1 VRTQSSFRSD
11 SKDDDDEEEDQ
22 EGDDEASSSTSSDDD
37 EEEPE
42 KSTLPSVKVQP
53 PTPAASSSI
62 SGLKNLTKILQK
74 FSVPD
79 ESPTFPSQNR
89 FNSSGIIK
97 KSFSSH
103 QIRSTT
109 TPPAFLGGLSSNDLG
124 GLSRTKSSSGFG
136 CIPPPSSLTLT
147 GLRSSSDNISSAI
160 PPPPSSAGSHYVEAP
175 GPTLVGLVARN
186 VMSSAMSTAGSS
198 SNSIASSALNYSAAN
213 LKPANGPSDLSP
225 TSLLMKSVSSTRIV
239 SEAKQHLERPKSLV
253 LNSTTTSTSTTHS
266 LIPPENSPGLVR
278 RNASV
283 GTKQY
288 EASLS
293 PDSAEK
299 KQREILQFFGS
310 SSTSFPAVS
319 PLPAVAPPV
328 ATPKTMVNH
337 HAAARSVLRQF
348 SLDNNSGSS
357 DVDELFN
364 QLLADQILS
373 PEASV
378 GHHRF
383 GLENPLSV
391 ESSLGGGRD
400 KQTSRNKFADR
411 RKAWEDSTCTSITLH
426 SSLMSSDGNMSSRES
441 RPTSP
446 RSASPNVSR

>member
-1 VRTQSSFRSD
+1 
-11 SKDDDDEEEDQ
+11 
-22 EGDDEASSSTSSDDD
+22 
-37 EEEPE
+37 
-42 KSTLPSVKVQP
+42 
-53 PTPAASSSI
+53 
-62 SGLKNLTKILQK
+62 
-74 FSVPD
+74 
-79 ESPTFPSQNR
+79 
-89 FNSSGIIK
+89 
-97 KSFSSH
+97 
-103 QIRSTT
+103 
-109 TPPAFLGGLSSNDLG
+109 
-124 GLSRTKSSSGFG
+124 
-136 CIPPPSSLTLT
+136 
-147 GLRSSSDNISSAI
+147 
-160 PPPPSSAGSHYVEAP
+160 VEAP

-213 LKPANGPSDLSP
+213 LKPASVTSDLSP

-253 LNSTTTSTSTTHS
+253 LNSTTTSTSSTTNS

-373 PEASV
+373 PEAAV

-383 GLENPLSV
+383 GSENPLSV
-391 ESSLGGGRD
+391 ESSLGGGGRD
-400 KQTSRNKFADR
+400 NKQTSRNKFADR

-446 RSASPNVSR
+446 PVLHPQTCPASICGTVPIFRFFFLLTCCCC

>member
-1 VRTQSSFRSD
+1 
-11 SKDDDDEEEDQ
+11 
-22 EGDDEASSSTSSDDD
+22 
-37 EEEPE
+37 
-42 KSTLPSVKVQP
+42 
-53 PTPAASSSI
+53 
-62 SGLKNLTKILQK
+62 
-74 FSVPD
+74 
-79 ESPTFPSQNR
+79 
-89 FNSSGIIK
+89 
-97 KSFSSH
+97 
-103 QIRSTT
+103 
-109 TPPAFLGGLSSNDLG
+109 
-124 GLSRTKSSSGFG
+124 
-136 CIPPPSSLTLT
+136 
-147 GLRSSSDNISSAI
+147 
-160 PPPPSSAGSHYVEAP
+160 
-175 GPTLVGLVARN
+175 LVGLVARN

-213 LKPANGPSDLSP
+213 LKPASVTSDLSP

-253 LNSTTTSTSTTHS
+253 LNSTTSTSTNS

-328 ATPKTMVNH
+328 ATPKTTVNH
-337 HAAARSVLRQF
+337 HAARSVLRQF

-391 ESSLGGGRD
+391 ESSLGVGGRD
-400 KQTSRNKFADR
+400 NKQTSRNKFADR

>member
-1 VRTQSSFRSD
+1 LNS
-11 SKDDDDEEEDQ
+11 
-22 EGDDEASSSTSSDDD
+22 
-37 EEEPE
+37 
-42 KSTLPSVKVQP
+42 
-53 PTPAASSSI
+53 
-62 SGLKNLTKILQK
+62 
-74 FSVPD
+74 
-79 ESPTFPSQNR
+79 
-89 FNSSGIIK
+89 SSGIIK

-136 CIPPPSSLTLT
+136 PAPPSSLTLT
-147 GLRSSSDNISSAI
+147 GLRASTEALPGSAI
-160 PPPPSSAGSHYVEAP
+160 PPPSAVSHYVEAP

-213 LKPANGPSDLSP
+213 LKATPSPSDLSP
-225 TSLLMKSVSSTRIV
+225 TSLLMKSVSSSRIV

-253 LNSTTTSTSTTHS
+253 LNTNTNA
-266 LIPPENSPGLVR
+266 LAPPESSPGMVR

-310 SSTSFPAVS
+310 SSSSASVPAVS
-319 PLPAVAPPV
+319 PLPVVAAPNPASASSSV
-328 ATPKTMVNH
+328 TKAAVNH
-337 HAAARSVLRQF
+337 HARSLLMSRQL
-348 SLDNNSGSS
+348 SQDNNSGSS

-373 PEASV
+373 PEAA
-378 GHHRF
+378 GHQRF
-383 GLENPLSV
+383 VPNPLSF
-391 ESSLGGGRD
+391 EALGTDGRPSSSGA
-400 KQTSRNKFADR
+400 TSQKKFADR
-411 RKAWEDSTCTSITLH
+411 RKAWEASTCTSITLH
-426 SSLMSSDGNMSSRES
+426 SSLMLPPSSSDGNMSSRES
-441 RPTSP
+441 PT
-446 RSASPNVSR
+446 ASPTLTALHPPPPSAR

>member
-1 VRTQSSFRSD
+1 M
-11 SKDDDDEEEDQ
+11 
-22 EGDDEASSSTSSDDD
+22 
-37 EEEPE
+37 
-42 KSTLPSVKVQP
+42 
-53 PTPAASSSI
+53 
-62 SGLKNLTKILQK
+62 
-74 FSVPD
+74 
-79 ESPTFPSQNR
+79 
-89 FNSSGIIK
+89 
-97 KSFSSH
+97 
-103 QIRSTT
+103 
-109 TPPAFLGGLSSNDLG
+109 
-124 GLSRTKSSSGFG
+124 
-136 CIPPPSSLTLT
+136 TLT
-147 GLRSSSDNISSAI
+147 GLRSSSDNISSTI

-213 LKPANGPSDLSP
+213 LKPASVTSDLSP

-253 LNSTTTSTSTTHS
+253 LNSTTTSTSTTNS
-266 LIPPENSPGLVR
+266 LIPPENSPGLLR

-319 PLPAVAPPV
+319 PLPAAPPPV
-328 ATPKTMVNH
+328 ATPKTMTVTSSVNH

-373 PEASV
+373 PEAAV

-400 KQTSRNKFADR
+400 NKQTSRNKFADR

-441 RPTSP
+441 RPPHPP
-446 RSASPNVSR
+446 RSASQRVPLASVGLCQFFVFFFLLLTCCCC